1 MQDILINIPESDK
14 RRKTILF
21 SMLVIAYVGLFALM
35 ASGGDSQ
42 TSTITQVDPNILL
55 VTQGI
60 ISGVFFILLPL
71 LFAQHALAFSSKN
84 FFQPIPL
91 KQLFYL
97 LIIGV
102 SLMVVLS
109 VVIEWNMNIVLPGE
123 AFHVWAKAKEA
134 ELKALTEHIIDF
146 QSTTQ
151 FTIAFV
157 VIAVFAAIG
166 EEVLFRG
173 LLQNLL
179 AKLSGNIHVAI
190 WGSAILFSAIHL
202 QFFGFFPRM
211 LLGALFGYLYHWSGR
226 LSVAMFAHFFHNGL
240 SITAAYVVSMELTS
254 LPVSP
259 EQMDKAAPWHLILL
273 FALIGIFVLI
283 RFKNHAQENEQ
294 LAERV

>member
-21 SMLVIAYVGLFALM
+21 SFLVIAYVSVFALM
-35 ASGGDSQ
+35 ASGSEGNTNS
-42 TSTITQVDPNILL
+42 ITHVDPTILL
-55 VTQGI
+55 VTQGL
-60 ISGVFFILLPL
+60 ISGIFFILLPL
-71 LFAQHALAFSSKN
+71 LFVQHALDFSVKK
-84 FFQPIPL
+84 FFQPIAL

-97 LIIGV
+97 VIIGV

-123 AFHVWAKAKEA
+123 AFHAWAKAKEA
-134 ELKALTEHIIDF
+134 ELKVLTEHIIDF

-151 FTIAFV
+151 FVIAFL

-179 AKLSGNIHVAI
+179 AKLSGNVHVAI
-190 WGSAILFSAIHL
+190 WVSAILFSAIHL

-211 LLGALFGYLYHWSGR
+211 LIGALLGYLYYWSGR

-240 SITAAYVVSMELTS
+240 SITAAYIVSMELST

-259 EQMDKAAPWHLILL
+259 EQMDKAAPWSLILL
-273 FALIGIFVLI
+273 FALIGTFVLI